1 MIYIILYILNDLLV
15 GILYVGSKI
24 INIIKIVVCPFN
36 TCNLLNVVKI
46 IPIRDMFQIT
56 IS

>member
-1 MIYIILYILNDLLV
+1 MLYIILYILNDLLV

-24 INIIKIVVCPFN
+24 IIKIVVCPFN

-46 IPIRDMFQIT
+46 IPIRGMSQIT